1 MQQKKLVMGITGT
14 NGAGKGTVVDYLIK
28 KKGFK
33 HFSASG
39 LITEELI
46 KKNRPV
52 NRDNM
57 ILMGNELRAKNG
69 ANYLARELLR
79 RASKENANSIIES
92 IRTPGEVE
100 ELKKNNGI
108 LIAVEANQR
117 LRYERNLKRGST
129 KDKVSFEEFVAQEKQ
144 EMVSDDPNK
153 QNLSA
158 CKKAADY
165 VIENKGTIDEL
176 NQKVEELLIKIIKD
190 VK

>member
-79 RASKENANSIIES
+79 RA
-92 IRTPGEVE
+92 
-100 ELKKNNGI
+100 
-108 LIAVEANQR
+108 
-117 LRYERNLKRGST
+117 
-129 KDKVSFEEFVAQEKQ
+129 
-144 EMVSDDPNK
+144 
-153 QNLSA
+153 
-158 CKKAADY
+158 
-165 VIENKGTIDEL
+165 
-176 NQKVEELLIKIIKD
+176 
-190 VK
+190 

>member
-165 VIENKGTIDEL
+165 VIENNGTIDEL

>member
-79 RASKENANSIIES
+79 RASKEKANSIIES

-117 LRYERNLKRGST
+117 LRYERNLKRGSA

-165 VIENKGTIDEL
+165 VIENNGTIDEL

>member
-1 MQQKKLVMGITGT
+1 MGITGT

-165 VIENKGTIDEL
+165 VIENNGTIDEL
-176 NQKVEELLIKIIKD
+176 NQKVKELLIKIIKD

>member
-79 RASKENANSIIES
+79 RASKEKANSIIES

-117 LRYERNLKRGST
+117 LRYERNLKRGSA

-165 VIENKGTIDEL
+165 VIENNGTIDEL
-176 NQKVEELLIKIIKD
+176 NQKVNELLIKIIKD

>member
-117 LRYERNLKRGST
+117 LRYERNLKRGSA

-165 VIENKGTIDEL
+165 VIENNGTIDEL